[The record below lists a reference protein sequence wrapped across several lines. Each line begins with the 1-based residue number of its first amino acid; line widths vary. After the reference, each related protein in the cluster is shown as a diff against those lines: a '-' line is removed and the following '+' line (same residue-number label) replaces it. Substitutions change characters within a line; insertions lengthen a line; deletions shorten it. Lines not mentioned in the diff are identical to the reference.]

1 MPNPQSTDAWLLL
14 LEGVLDWPFLLFI
27 IIIFSSL
34 FFRQQLG
41 GLLSRGDI
49 AIDWGTGNIRLRDL
63 SEKFDQE
70 VDPVREELEALK
82 QAVNALEHQV
92 GSRSLGDES
101 SASTASSPDE
111 TERRLAEA
119 LASPKFK
126 WRSIPRLAQMAALS
140 ESAVRDVLG
149 TNPEVVFS
157 ADKSGNQLAGLR
169 GRVRPDGR

>member
-1 MPNPQSTDAWLLL
+1 MPDSQSTNGWLLL
-14 LEGVLDWPFLLFI
+14 LEGVIDWPFLLFV
-27 IIIFSSL
+27 IIIFCSL

-49 AIDWGTGNIRLRDL
+49 AIDWGTGSIRLREL

-70 VDPVREELEALK
+70 VDPVREELDALK
-82 QAVNALEHQV
+82 QAVTALESQT

-101 SASTASSPDE
+101 PAPTASSADE
-111 TERRLAEA
+111 TERRLTEA

-140 ESAVRDVLG
+140 EPAVRDVLG

-169 GRVRPDGR
+169 GHVRPDGR

>member
-1 MPNPQSTDAWLLL
+1 MPDSQITNAWLLV
-14 LEGVLDWPFLLFI
+14 LEGVLDWPFLLFV

-70 VDPVREELEALK
+70 VDPVREDLDALK
-82 QAVNALEHQV
+82 QAVRALELQM
-92 GSRSLGDES
+92 GSRSLDEEPSAADPS
-101 SASTASSPDE
+101 SADE

-126 WRSIPRLAQMAALS
+126 WRSIPRLAQIAALS
-140 ESAVRDVLG
+140 ESGVRDVLS
-149 TNPEVVFS
+149 TNPQVVFS

-169 GRVRPDGR
+169 SRVRPVGG